1 MTGIEWFYTG
11 GAILVGY
18 IVIIAIMILAAILY
32 IVSDKISE
40 KIKIPNW
47 VHMVGK
53 AIFFLL
59 LLLFSTIFAYGMGDI
74 TIQRF
79 MV

>member
-11 GAILVGY
+11 GAILVGT
-18 IVIIAIMILAAILY
+18 IVIIAIMIVAAILY
-32 IVSDKISE
+32 TVSDKISE

-59 LLLFSTIFAYGMGDI
+59 LLLFSIIFAYGMGDI
-74 TIQRF
+74 IIQRF
-79 MV
+79 I

>member
-1 MTGIEWFYTG
+1 MTGVEWIYTG

-18 IVIIAIMILAAILY
+18 IVIIAIMIVAAILCT
-32 IVSDKISE
+32 VSNRISE
-40 KIKIPNW
+40 KIKIPHW
-47 VHMVGK
+47 VHIVGK

-79 MV
+79 MI

>member
-1 MTGIEWFYTG
+1 MEWIYTG

-18 IVIIAIMILAAILY
+18 IVIIAIMILAAILCT
-32 IVSDKISE
+32 VTDKLSE
-40 KIKIPNW
+40 KIKMPNW
-47 VHMVGK
+47 VYVIGK
-53 AIFFLL
+53 IIFFLL
-59 LLLFSTIFAYGMGDI
+59 LLLFSIVFAYGMGDI

>member
-1 MTGIEWFYTG
+1 MEWIYTG

-18 IVIIAIMILAAILY
+18 IVIIAIMILAAILCT
-32 IVSDKISE
+32 VSDKVSE

-47 VHMVGK
+47 VHTMGK
-53 AIFFLL
+53 VILFLL
-59 LLLFSTIFAYGMGDI
+59 LLLFSVIFAYGIGDI

-79 MV
+79 IV

>member
-1 MTGIEWFYTG
+1 MEWIYTG

-18 IVIIAIMILAAILY
+18 IIIIAIMILAAILCT
-32 IVSDKISE
+32 VSDKISE
-40 KIKIPNW
+40 KIKMPNW
-47 VHMVGK
+47 VHTIGK
-53 AIFFLL
+53 IIFFLL
-59 LLLFSTIFAYGMGDI
+59 LLLFSIIFAYGMGDI